1 MERQYRA
8 ECNGSPCWFSPI
20 MVNYLGLG
28 EESLV
33 PELKSSLPSTRA
45 KFKFQVLLARD
56 GGGEGVEQ
64 YMPPIINKCHT
75 CDPHMLNMTLWGSWG
90 WAMGTWFC
98 LPDLASSSFW
108 WPRLDLPLVNCL
120 FPAPGIFSLVEVDV
134 QCCVNFHWAAKW
146 FSYPYISILF

>member
-1 MERQYRA
+1 
-8 ECNGSPCWFSPI
+8 

-75 CDPHMLNMTLWGSWG
+75 CDPHMRKL
-90 WAMGTWFC
+90 
-98 LPDLASSSFW
+98 
-108 WPRLDLPLVNCL
+108 RLSDGHL
-120 FPAPGIFSLVEVDV
+120 
-134 QCCVNFHWAAKW
+134 
-146 FSYPYISILF
+146 ILSA